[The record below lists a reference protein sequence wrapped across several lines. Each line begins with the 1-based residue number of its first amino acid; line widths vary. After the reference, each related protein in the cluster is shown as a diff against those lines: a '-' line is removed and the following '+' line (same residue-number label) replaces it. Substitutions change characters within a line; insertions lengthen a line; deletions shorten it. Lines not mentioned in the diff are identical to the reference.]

1 MTALLTALDCIL
13 TAQCVSKLMQSSQN
27 SHGEQTLFLPN
38 SVVFLKKPRRCLA
51 LSATFEYSTPK
62 RKAVGSNPA
71 GEAKK
76 VPKLGTFFC
85 FLFHKNRATKSFD
98 CTFDCIF

>member
-62 RKAVGSNPA
+62 RNAARS
-71 GEAKK
+71 
-76 VPKLGTFFC
+76 
-85 FLFHKNRATKSFD
+85 NRAGDARKTTLNGWFLRP
-98 CTFDCIF
+98 

>member
-1 MTALLTALDCIL
+1 
-13 TAQCVSKLMQSSQN
+13 MQSSQN

-62 RKAVGSNPA
+62 RKAVGSHPA

-76 VPKLGTFFC
+76 APDLGAFFNS
-85 FLFHKNRATKSFD
+85 LFQQNWV
-98 CTFDCIF
+98 